1 VSVPVALEALH
12 DRIGEYGRRAFLVTT
27 DGEHPHV
34 VSVVVDLDG
43 DRLVVEAGRR
53 SSANVRAHPTVT
65 LVWPPAAA
73 DGDYG
78 LIVDGEGQPADG
90 EQGPLAVAPTAAV
103 LHRMADAAGDGP
115 SCIRILDA

>member
-1 VSVPVALEALH
+1 MALEALH
-12 DRIGEYGRRAFLVTT
+12 ERIGEYGRRAFLVTT

-34 VSVVVDLDG
+34 VSVVVSVDG
-43 DRLVVEAGRR
+43 DRLAVDAGRR

-65 LVWPPAAA
+65 LLWPPATG

-78 LIVDGEGQPADG
+78 LIVDGAGQPADG
-90 EQGPLAVAPTAAV
+90 EQGPLAIAPTAAV

>member
-1 VSVPVALEALH
+1 MALEALH
-12 DRIGEYGRRAFLVTT
+12 DRIAEYGRRAFLVTT

-34 VSVVVDLDG
+34 VSVVVDEDG

-65 LVWPPAAA
+65 LLWPAAP

-78 LIVDGEGQPADG
+78 LIVDGAGEPADAA
-90 EQGPLAVAPTAAV
+90 EQGPLTIEPTSAV
-103 LHRMADAAGDGP
+103 LHRMADAEGDGP
-115 SCIRILDA
+115 SCIRILDRR